1 MLIEL
6 KLTVKYDEG
15 DTSYG
20 TLAEILS
27 YMISRAYVEGCFTHG
42 TDATL
47 ENYIYTI
54 EEVKE

>member
-20 TLAEILS
+20 TLSEILS
-27 YMISRAYVEGCFTHG
+27 YMIAHAYAEGLFTDG
-42 TDATL
+42 TNATA
-47 ENYIYTI
+47 NGYVYTM
-54 EEVKE
+54 ERVKE